1 MTGNLYTKEELC
13 EFFDFILSKIP
24 EGDGEQYL
32 VAMKTTLHDIDV
44 QQRDS
49 IVQYLDCLKKMFE
62 PLHERARI
70 NFQCSIAPYEKS
82 LVNLQPEYDNL
93 LREKNES
100 KKSSTNIG

>member
-24 EGDGEQYL
+24 EGDEQYL
-32 VAMKTTLHDIDV
+32 VAIKTTLHDIDV

-93 LREKNES
+93 LRCKNENKES
-100 KKSSTNIG
+100 DSH